1 LPGDP
6 VQLKDKKMKY
16 VITGSLGHISKPV
29 VERLAK
35 EGHQVTVITSN
46 GDRKNDI
53 EALGATA
60 AVGSVED
67 AAFITSTFSGADAVY
82 LMIPPNWG
90 VSNWLQYQQKVADN
104 YAAAITANNVKYA
117 VQLSS
122 IGAHMR
128 KGAGPVD
135 GLGYLEE
142 QLLKLPAVNVKMLR
156 PSYFYYNL
164 FGMIPLVK
172 GMSIMGANYG
182 GTEEKLVLVH
192 TSDIADAVYAALS
205 GLQFTGHTVEYI
217 ASDER
222 TTDEI
227 AAVLSAAI
235 DKPGTPWVVFSDEQS
250 LQGMR
255 QAGLSET
262 IADGYNA
269 LGMGIRTGAVQED
282 YWKNRPASFG
292 KIKLEDFAREFA
304 AAFNAPGQATA

>member
-1 LPGDP
+1 
-6 VQLKDKKMKY
+6 MKY

-29 VERLAK
+29 VERLVK
-35 EGHQVTVITSN
+35 DGHQVTVITSN
-46 GDRKNDI
+46 GDRKSDI
-53 EALGATA
+53 EALGAAA

-67 AAFITSTFSGADAVY
+67 AVFISNTFSGADGVY

-90 VSNWLQYQQKVADN
+90 ATSWLQYQQKVADN
-104 YAAAITANNVKYA
+104 YAAAITANNIKHV

-135 GLGYLEE
+135 GLGYLED
-142 QLLKLPAVNVKMLR
+142 QLLKLTDVHVKMLR
-156 PSYFYYNL
+156 PSFFYYNL
-164 FGMIPLVK
+164 FSMIPLIK
-172 GMSIMGANYG
+172 GMNIMGANYG
-182 GTEEKLVLVH
+182 GTDEKLVLVH

-205 GLQFTGHTVEYI
+205 GLQFTGHTVDYI

-235 DKPGTPWVVFSDEQS
+235 GKPGIPWVVFTDEQS
-250 LQGMR
+250 LQGML

-262 IADGYNA
+262 IAEGYTA
-269 LGMGIRTGAVQED
+269 LGTGIRTGAVQED
-282 YWKNRPASFG
+282 YLKNRPAAFG
-292 KIKLEDFAREFA
+292 KIKLEDFAGEFA
-304 AAFNAPGQATA
+304 AAFNTQEQKV